1 MRGKTFFKTAFIV
14 SYLVLLYSPA
24 FSRGQDAK
32 PPEWSYSGKE
42 GPKEWAKLGRAYAEC
57 AEGKTESPID
67 IEHAA
72 PENLPALVV
81 DYKAVPLAIID
92 NGHTVEV
99 MYPAGSTLM
108 VGDNTYTLKQFHF
121 HHPSEEHVDG
131 KAYPLVA
138 HLVHSD
144 ADGHMA
150 VLAVLFDLG
159 AANPLLDTLWKD
171 IPAEKEKE
179 VDVSSISI
187 NAADLLPAGH
197 GYFTYMGSLTT
208 PPCTEGVTWYVLKA
222 HATISK
228 EQLEQFRKLY
238 PHNVRPIQPTNGRP
252 IQETK

>member
-1 MRGKTFFKTAFIV
+1 MRGRTFFKTAFIV
-14 SYLVLLYSPA
+14 SSLVLLYQPA
-24 FSRGQDAK
+24 LSRCQDAK

-42 GPKEWAKLGRAYAEC
+42 GPKEWAKLGPAYAEC

-72 PENLPALVV
+72 PAPLPALAV

-99 MYPAGSTLM
+99 MYAAGSTLT
-108 VGDNTYTLKQFHF
+108 VGGHTYTLKQFHF

-131 KAYPLVA
+131 KVYPIEA

-144 ADGHMA
+144 ADGHTA
-150 VLAVLFDLG
+150 VIAVLFDLG
-159 AANPLLDTLWKD
+159 AANPLLDTMWKN

-179 VDVSSISI
+179 VDVASISI
-187 NAADLLPAGH
+187 NAADLLPADH

-222 HATISK
+222 HATIST
-228 EQLEQFRKLY
+228 EQLEQFRKVY
-238 PHNVRPIQPTNGRP
+238 PHNARPIQPTNGRP